1 MGDMRNVAER
11 VSEGRSGSFFYYS
24 HDGKFMVKTVS
35 RAEVLT
41 CCLFGKKLYGVHDS
55 ERRFFAVH
63 TGRPTMFCVFHRRGN
78 PVVAM
83 SLYRGQEPMLKHVD
97 ASAHAQADKL
107 TIANAMGTTLELGE
121 LRAPVVSASSGGST
135 LS

>member
-97 ASAHAQADKL
+97 ASAHARAD
-107 TIANAMGTTLELGE
+107 TGMAWRTRELV
-121 LRAPVVSASSGGST
+121 LVVSWCFLPLVRS
-135 LS
+135 